1 MIDEIKI
8 MLPPYKIIYS
18 VLIVL
23 FLPALRGI
31 SDTEEIGCTLDI
43 MISVLT
49 MVMTVDTYLVEKREQ
64 RWEMRYEVPTANGN
78 WSEKVCYPRS
88 EEQRDSNKQKAKE
101 LEIANASLNNK
112 FAGIKPGDAITEEN
126 LEYIQRIH
134 EYETFL
140 YQQGYDVTKIR
151 KGNK

>member
-64 RWEMRYEVPTANGN
+64 R
-78 WSEKVCYPRS
+78 
-88 EEQRDSNKQKAKE
+88 
-101 LEIANASLNNK
+101 
-112 FAGIKPGDAITEEN
+112 
-126 LEYIQRIH
+126 
-134 EYETFL
+134 
-140 YQQGYDVTKIR
+140 
-151 KGNK
+151 